1 MNKNSIPNALTYARI
16 AVCPL
21 LVPLYFIPGDFCNM
35 VLLAICAFAIITDFL
50 DGFLAR
56 LWKVESDIGRALDP
70 IGDKLL
76 VGIALMLLISDAT
89 AHIVPAIMIMFREV
103 FISGLRESLA
113 NNNVVIHVS
122 TLAKWK
128 TATQMAAILLLFIAH
143 GSTGDVFYWLGNI
156 ALWASAVLTLYT
168 GWEYWRS
175 AWENFK

>member
-1 MNKNSIPNALTYARI
+1 MNKTSIPNALTYARI
-16 AVCPL
+16 AACPL
-21 LVPLYFIPGDFCNM
+21 LVPLYFIPGDFANIA
-35 VLLAICAFAIITDFL
+35 LLVICAFAIVTDFL

-89 AHIVPAIMIMFREV
+89 AHIVPAIMIMFREI
-103 FISGLRESLA
+103 FIAGLRESLA
-113 NNNVVIHVS
+113 AKNIVIRVS

-143 GSTGDVFYWLGNI
+143 SNAGNVLYWLGNI
-156 ALWASAVLTLYT
+156 TLWASAALTLYT
-168 GWEYWRS
+168 GWEYCKS
-175 AWENFK
+175 TWEKLT